1 MRENITQN
9 RLRLRKKE
17 IHGTG
22 VLNWL
27 ALSLNWVLSFLRAK
41 AKSKTLAYLAF
52 ILEEMKNATFV

>member
-1 MRENITQN
+1 M
-9 RLRLRKKE
+9 RKKE

-27 ALSLNWVLSFLRAK
+27 ELALNWVLSFLRAK